1 MDLPYLLTDE
11 VTPKL
16 FSLPFLL
23 RIYCVLTA
31 ILLLDS
37 LSHLCYFQ
45 MHDELMYR
53 LQSYGDRVKVVTD
66 SYAEIGKILQSQKA
80 NGILLD
86 LGFNSVHVDEAERG
100 FSFLL
105 EGPLDMRYDQSSGIT
120 ASDLVNG
127 LDAQSLAAI
136 FAEYSGE
143 SLRTSRHIGN
153 AIVAHRQSKGPFTT
167 TTELAMFLNHHL
179 GNRKGS
185 KTPCT
190 GLFQALRIAVNDEF
204 KHVDAFMSS
213 LPFVLERGG
222 VFVALCFQSLEVR
235 RLKMWS
241 EWRKQHTLEDQS
253 FTILTSKLIPPSEN
267 EVATN
272 NRSRSA
278 LLYAIQRRLTVS

>member
-1 MDLPYLLTDE
+1 
-11 VTPKL
+11 
-16 FSLPFLL
+16 
-23 RIYCVLTA
+23 
-31 ILLLDS
+31 
-37 LSHLCYFQ
+37 
-45 MHDELMYR
+45 MHDELTSR
-53 LQSYGDRVKVVTD
+53 LKSFGDRVKVVTN

-127 LDAQSLAAI
+127 LDAQSLTAI

-143 SLRTSRHIGN
+143 SLRTSRHISN
-153 AIVAHRQSKGPFTT
+153 AIVSHRQTKGRFTS
-167 TTELAMFLNHHL
+167 TTEFASFLNHHL
-179 GNRKGS
+179 GNRRGS

-204 KHVDAFMSS
+204 KHVDSFMTC
-213 LPFVLERGG
+213 LPFVLEHGG

-235 RLKMWS
+235 RLKMWMRRYLDPQS
-241 EWRKQHTLEDQS
+241 EWRKLHSLEDQS
-253 FTILTSKLIPPSEN
+253 VRMMRT
-267 EVATN
+267 
-272 NRSRSA
+272 
-278 LLYAIQRRLTVS
+278 

>member
-1 MDLPYLLTDE
+1 
-11 VTPKL
+11 
-16 FSLPFLL
+16 
-23 RIYCVLTA
+23 
-31 ILLLDS
+31 
-37 LSHLCYFQ
+37 

-143 SLRTSRHIGN
+143 SLRTSRHIGI
-153 AIVAHRQSKGPFTT
+153 AIVAHRQSKGPVTT

-235 RLKMWS
+235 RLKMWVRRYLDAQS

-253 FTILTSKLIPPSEN
+253 VGMIGEHKT
-267 EVATN
+267 
-272 NRSRSA
+272 
-278 LLYAIQRRLTVS
+278 